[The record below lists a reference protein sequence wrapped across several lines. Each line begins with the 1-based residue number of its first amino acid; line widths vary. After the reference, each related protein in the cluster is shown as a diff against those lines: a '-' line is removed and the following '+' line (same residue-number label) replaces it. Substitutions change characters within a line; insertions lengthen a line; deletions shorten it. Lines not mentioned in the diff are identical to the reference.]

1 MPDKI
6 HLTVAAVVCS
16 DGKFLLVRERDGD
29 TIVINQPAGHV
40 EPGESP
46 LDAVKRET
54 LEETGWL
61 VEPQALLGFSVFK
74 SPENGIT
81 YYRFGIL
88 CDALERQSTALLDT
102 DIIDVLWL
110 AKDEIAL
117 SGNRV
122 RSPMVIQAIED
133 YWAGIRYPLEFIRDY
148 R

>member
-6 HLTVAAVVCS
+6 HLTVASVVCIG
-16 DGKFLLVRERDGD
+16 GKFLLVRERDGD

-46 LDAVKRET
+46 LGAVKRET

-61 VEPQALLGFSVFK
+61 VKPQALLGFSVFR
-74 SPENGIT
+74 SPENGVT

-88 CDALERQSTALLDT
+88 CEALERRSTALLDP

-110 AKDEIAL
+110 STDELAL
-117 SGNRV
+117 PGNRL
-122 RSPMVIQAIED
+122 RSPMVIQTIED
-133 YWAGIRYPLEFIRDY
+133 YLAGVHYPLEFIRDY